1 MKAHVRNYFK
11 HFDIGMEDVV
21 YCENCGKAGR
31 VDKGGFDL
39 HHILPRSHGGGDEVG
54 NIILLCRRCH
64 NAAHGLEKTYLHKDV
79 LQHIHN
85 KNL

>member
-31 VDKGGFDL
+31 VDRCKTNHELQATIIKRDL
-39 HHILPRSHGGGDEVG
+39 SG
-54 NIILLCRRCH
+54 
-64 NAAHGLEKTYLHKDV
+64 
-79 LQHIHN
+79 
-85 KNL
+85 

>member
-39 HHILPRSHGGGDEVG
+39 HHILPRSHGGGDEVD